1 MRRRQ
6 FLGVLGAAATWP
18 VAALAQQRERMRR
31 IGVLMSLA
39 ADDPEAPARVGAFS
53 QGLAELGWSIGRNVR
68 IEYRWYAGNPDA
80 ARKYAAELSALTPD
94 VVLASGTIGV
104 TAVKRVG
111 GSVPIVFNI
120 VVDPIGSGLVDS
132 LARPGGNITG
142 FMLYEYSLS
151 GKWLEVLKQIAPR
164 ITRAAVL
171 RDQSNPAGIAQF
183 GTIQGLAASL
193 GLQVSPI
200 NIGRADEIE
209 RGIAGF
215 ASAENGGL
223 IVTGSAAPA
232 GGASNCHACRPVQVA
247 RHLRQPYQRG

>member
-1 MRRRQ
+1 M
-6 FLGVLGAAATWP
+6 
-18 VAALAQQRERMRR
+18 
-31 IGVLMSLA
+31 
-39 ADDPEAPARVGAFS
+39 
-53 QGLAELGWSIGRNVR
+53 
-68 IEYRWYAGNPDA
+68 
-80 ARKYAAELSALTPD
+80 SALTPD

-200 NIGRADEIE
+200 NIGRC
-209 RGIAGF
+209 G
-215 ASAENGGL
+215 
-223 IVTGSAAPA
+223 
-232 GGASNCHACRPVQVA
+232 
-247 RHLRQPYQRG
+247 